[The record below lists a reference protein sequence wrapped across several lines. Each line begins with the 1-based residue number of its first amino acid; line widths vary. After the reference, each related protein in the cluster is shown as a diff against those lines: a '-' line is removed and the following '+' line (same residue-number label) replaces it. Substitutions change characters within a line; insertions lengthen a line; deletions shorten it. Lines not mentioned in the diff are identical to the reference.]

1 MPACDGQTPS
11 QPPSQ
16 PRRRSKYP
24 LCISASRSKKYS
36 CKSVVPME
44 SVNSTRYQQPHRGTP
59 NTKNWVPDI
68 HLIHHVWRR
77 KIRWI
82 QRRNY
87 FSNPT
92 KVAETSPENPVQS
105 RSSQTKST
113 GMHRTAVVYN
123 RSLRSWWKTHN
134 CVGSRVCRREKF
146 RKFNVGGARLKTAV
160 LRYYAH
166 GKKF

>member
-1 MPACDGQTPS
+1 MSDVEKFAE
-11 QPPSQ
+11 
-16 PRRRSKYP
+16 SKGGIIFQILP
-24 LCISASRSKKYS
+24 KWQR
-36 CKSVVPME
+36 
-44 SVNSTRYQQPHRGTP
+44 HRQ
-59 NTKNWVPDI
+59 
-68 HLIHHVWRR
+68 
-77 KIRWI
+77 KIRC
-82 QRRNY
+82 
-87 FSNPT
+87 
-92 KVAETSPENPVQS
+92 KG

-123 RSLRSWWKTHN
+123 RSLRSCWKTHN